1 MYAIEDM
8 AKSVVGTLQQHAK
21 WGALTSLLV
30 GAGQTH
36 LFEGWDLAEEDK
48 VEAFFDQ
55 IQKLENYELTT
66 ETQTRQV
73 AEERTVKVPKKVER
87 KTVPTREKDFLGK
100 KAVFSDNE
108 GGGDDT

>member
-1 MYAIEDM
+1 M

-55 IQKLENYELTT
+55 LQKLEDVYPGGL
-66 ETQTRQV
+66 V
-73 AEERTVKVPKKVER
+73 AYVNQAKRLLQASKR
-87 KTVPTREKDFLGK
+87 G
-100 KAVFSDNE
+100 DNPFE
-108 GGGDDT
+108 GRFP